1 MAEAYSMAVAPHNP
15 NGPIATAFAV
25 HFALAT
31 PNWLIQETMSSDV
44 PWRTEVIDQPIEMC
58 DGFIAAPTHPGIG
71 VAINEQAAARYPFK
85 PEAVQRYFHPDGSV
99 ADW

>member
-15 NGPIATAFAV
+15 NGPVATAAAV

-31 PNWLIQETMSSDV
+31 PNWLIQEAITSDV
-44 PWRTEVIDQPIEMC
+44 PWRDEVVEGGTEVRDGYTGLPAGPGLGIE
-58 DGFIAAPTHPGIG
+58 
-71 VAINEQAAARYPFK
+71 INEREAARHPFR
-85 PEAVQRYFHPDGSV
+85 PEAEQRYFHPDGSV